1 MADFS
6 LAGKKALITGAS
18 RGLGKH
24 FALVLAGAGADI
36 ALLARDRAALD
47 QAAAEISKTGRRA
60 ATVDGDVTQAES
72 VRRAFDAAENSL
84 GGIDILINNAGI
96 AVSKPVLEHSEE
108 DWDRVL
114 DTNLK
119 GAFLCAR
126 EFAARAFAAKRT
138 GRIVNI
144 ASLLGVRT
152 ARNLPGYATAKAGLI
167 HLTHTLAMEFARF
180 GIAVNAIAP
189 GYFETDL
196 TRAFLNSESGKAV
209 AARIPL
215 GRTGLEADLDG
226 ALLLLTSGAGAYITG
241 AVIPVDG
248 GHGVASV

>member
-6 LAGKKALITGAS
+6 LVGKKALVTGAS

-47 QAAAEISKTGRRA
+47 KVAAEISKTGRRA
-60 ATVDGDVTQAES
+60 AAVEGDVTQAES
-72 VRRAFDAAENSL
+72 VRRAFDAAEKAL

-96 AVSKPVLEHSEE
+96 AVSKPVLEHSED

-126 EFAARAFAAKRT
+126 EFAARVVAAKRT
-138 GRIVNI
+138 GRIVNV

-152 ARNLPGYATAKAGLI
+152 ARNLPGYTTAKAGLI

-209 AARIPL
+209 MSRIPF

-226 ALLLLTSGAGAYITG
+226 ALLLLASGAGAYITG

>member
-6 LAGKKALITGAS
+6 LAGKKALVTGAS

-24 FALVLAGAGADI
+24 FALVLAGAGADV
-36 ALLARDRAALD
+36 ALLARDRVALD
-47 QAAAEISKTGRRA
+47 QVAAEIAKTGRRA
-60 ATVDGDVTQAES
+60 AAVTGDVTQAES
-72 VRRAFDAAENSL
+72 VRGAFDAAENSL

-126 EFAARAFAAKRT
+126 EFAARAVAAKRG

-152 ARNLPGYATAKAGLI
+152 ARNLPGYTTAKAGLI

-209 AARIPL
+209 VARIPF

-226 ALLLLTSGAGAYITG
+226 ALLLLASGAGAYITG

-248 GHGVASV
+248 GHGVAWV